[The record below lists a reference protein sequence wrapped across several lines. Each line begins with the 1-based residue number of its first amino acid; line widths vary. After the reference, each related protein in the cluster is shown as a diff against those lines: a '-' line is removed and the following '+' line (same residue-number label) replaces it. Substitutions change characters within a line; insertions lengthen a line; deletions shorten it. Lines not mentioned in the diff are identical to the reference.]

1 MGVYKKRTMQ
11 GYANG
16 IWSVIYSLKDDYI
29 PWDLQP
35 YVNLREVADLGY
47 GSMELPNLIDFKV
60 GKMPEN
66 VLYPPLSN
74 KYPNFSVEL
83 VVYEAQ
89 VFGGELS
96 VYFNEIESTLN
107 DELRKDKPDY
117 YAIRFIE
124 GLKEY
129 ADKYKRYASILT
141 LLEELIYYHQTGKNP
156 YTKWADGTIHRDSMM
171 PRAHELLNNWVCKLL
186 KVVSFYVV
194 PQQDQQK
201 NDIEKVQNYSQESKQ
216 EQQQRDNKPT
226 RGRGRPKETLKDK
239 MINDADGSKLKK
251 VHTVMNGRKGKD
263 AALIV
268 LACIKIGWMQKPTF
282 KQLTDEFGNIGKQQG
297 VTKYLQECHFTK
309 DEIEGAINSLES

>member
-1 MGVYKKRTMQ
+1 MKIYRKRTMQ

-16 IWSVIYSLKDDYI
+16 IWSVISSLTDNYI
-29 PWDLQP
+29 PWDLQH
-35 YVNLREVADLGY
+35 YVNLREVARLGY
-47 GSMELPNLIDFKV
+47 GPMELPNLIDFKV
-60 GKMPEN
+60 GNMPEN

-74 KYPNFSVEL
+74 KHPNFSVEL

-96 VYFNEIESTLN
+96 AYFNEIESTLN
-107 DELRKDKPDY
+107 DELKKDKPDY
-117 YAIRFIE
+117 YAIRFRE

-129 ADKYKRYASILT
+129 ADRYKRYASILT

-171 PRAHELLNNWVCKLL
+171 PRAHELLNNLVCKLL
-186 KVVSFYVV
+186 KVVSYYVV

-226 RGRGRPKETLKDK
+226 KRE
-239 MINDADGSKLKK
+239 
-251 VHTVMNGRKGKD
+251 
-263 AALIV
+263 
-268 LACIKIGWMQKPTF
+268 QK
-282 KQLTDEFGNIGKQQG
+282 
-297 VTKYLQECHFTK
+297 YFTK
-309 DEIEGAINSLES
+309 AIEAGLMEQIGDENYRWLHNNGMKASLGYFLKRVFDPKGTTPIPYQRMENLFEVSRLDSAIDKALTAKKPQKWRIEIDALFND

>member
-1 MGVYKKRTMQ
+1 MQ

-16 IWSVIYSLKDDYI
+16 IWSVISSLTDNYI
-29 PWDLQP
+29 PWDLQH
-35 YVNLREVADLGY
+35 YVNLREVARLGY
-47 GSMELPNLIDFKV
+47 GPMELPNLIDFKV
-60 GKMPEN
+60 GNMPEN

-74 KYPNFSVEL
+74 KHPNFSVEL

-96 VYFNEIESTLN
+96 AYFNEIESTLN
-107 DELRKDKPDY
+107 DELKKDKPDY
-117 YAIRFIE
+117 YAIRFRE

-129 ADKYKRYASILT
+129 ADRYKRYASILT

-171 PRAHELLNNWVCKLL
+171 SRAHELLNNLVCKLL
-186 KVVSFYVV
+186 KVVSYYVV

-226 RGRGRPKETLKDK
+226 KREQKYFTKAIEAGLMEQIGDENYRWLHNNGMKASLGYFLKRVFDPKGTTPIPYQRMENLFEVSSIFYFFYPLPLPCIQMDSECKTIPEDY
-239 MINDADGSKLKK
+239 
-251 VHTVMNGRKGKD
+251 TGKD
-263 AALIV
+263 
-268 LACIKIGWMQKPTF
+268 G
-282 KQLTDEFGNIGKQQG
+282 
-297 VTKYLQECHFTK
+297 
-309 DEIEGAINSLES
+309 

>member
-1 MGVYKKRTMQ
+1 MQ

-16 IWSVIYSLKDDYI
+16 IWSVISSLTDNYI
-29 PWDLQP
+29 PWDLQH
-35 YVNLREVADLGY
+35 YVNLREVARLGY
-47 GSMELPNLIDFKV
+47 GPMELPNLIDFKV
-60 GKMPEN
+60 GNMPEN

-74 KYPNFSVEL
+74 KHPNFSVEL

-96 VYFNEIESTLN
+96 AYFNEIESTLN
-107 DELRKDKPDY
+107 DELKKDKPDY
-117 YAIRFIE
+117 YAIRFRE

-129 ADKYKRYASILT
+129 ADRYKRYASILT

-171 PRAHELLNNWVCKLL
+171 PRAHELLNNLVCKLL
-186 KVVSFYVV
+186 KVVSYYVV

-226 RGRGRPKETLKDK
+226 KRE
-239 MINDADGSKLKK
+239 
-251 VHTVMNGRKGKD
+251 
-263 AALIV
+263 
-268 LACIKIGWMQKPTF
+268 QK
-282 KQLTDEFGNIGKQQG
+282 
-297 VTKYLQECHFTK
+297 YFTK
-309 DEIEGAINSLES
+309 AIEAGLMEQIGDENYRWLHNNGMKASLGYFLKRVFDPKGTTPIPYQRMENLFEVSRLDSAIDKALTAKKPQKWRIEIDALFND